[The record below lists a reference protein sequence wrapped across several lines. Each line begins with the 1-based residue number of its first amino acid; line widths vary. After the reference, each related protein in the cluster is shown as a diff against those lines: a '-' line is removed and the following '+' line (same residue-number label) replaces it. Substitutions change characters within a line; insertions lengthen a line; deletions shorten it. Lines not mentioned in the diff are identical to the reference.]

1 VNDITAVIAPSF
13 ARIFRQNMYNCGMLA
28 LELPAAAI
36 EHLFKAYAGK
46 ETTMAIDIAA
56 GAIRVEADS
65 ASGTIPFSLQGF
77 DAALVQAG
85 GWLEYAD
92 SKY

>member
-1 VNDITAVIAPSF
+1 V
-13 ARIFRQNMYNCGMLA
+13 
-28 LELPAAAI
+28 E
-36 EHLFKAYAGK
+36 
-46 ETTMAIDIAA
+46 AA
-56 GAIRVEADS
+56 GSSE
-65 ASGTIPFSLQGF
+65 TISFSLQGF